1 MESIQTP
8 PQPIEALLTSPFM
21 EKMNTPTSQEDVNM
35 AVIGAVIAVVFI
47 TLLSVIVLII
57 IYLYKNKGSYR
68 TYEQPEPDP
77 EGSVQMEDLP
87 SKRENE
93 EYFI

>member
-1 MESIQTP
+1 MK
-8 PQPIEALLTSPFM
+8 
-21 EKMNTPTSQEDVNM
+21 KMNTPTLEQDTNVT
-35 AVIGAVIAVVFI
+35 VIGAVIAVVLV

-57 IYLYKNKGSYR
+57 IYMYKNKGTYR
-68 TYEQPEPDP
+68 TYEQRDPDP

-87 SKRENE
+87 GKGEKE

>member
-1 MESIQTP
+1 MAAIPTP
-8 PQPIEALLTSPFM
+8 PPPTEELLTSPFM
-21 EKMNTPTSQEDVNM
+21 KKMNTPTLQEDVNV
-35 AVIGAVIAVVFI
+35 AVIGAVIAVVFV

-68 TYEQPEPDP
+68 TYEQPEGDP
-77 EGSVQMEDLP
+77 EGAVQMEDFP
-87 SKRENE
+87 CKSEKE